1 MPEQA
6 TRFSCPYL
14 NGTVELTP
22 EREQHITEN
31 HPDLLPEHRDG
42 LGETLLDPDEIR
54 CSLQFS
60 SALLFSKRYGGALDG
75 KNIYSC
81 RGHDRHKYERPP
93 LDHHRIRRTKACW
106 RQNFMEKKLTFKY
119 DR

>member
-54 CSLQFS
+54 CSLQFF
-60 SALLFSKRYGGALDG
+60 SALLFSKRYGGALDA
-75 KNIYSC
+75 KNIVVVVMT
-81 RGHDRHKYERPP
+81 GTNTNGRHWIITAYVARK
-93 LDHHRIRRTKACW
+93 LAGGKTLW
-106 RQNFMEKKLTFKY
+106 RKN
-119 DR
+119 